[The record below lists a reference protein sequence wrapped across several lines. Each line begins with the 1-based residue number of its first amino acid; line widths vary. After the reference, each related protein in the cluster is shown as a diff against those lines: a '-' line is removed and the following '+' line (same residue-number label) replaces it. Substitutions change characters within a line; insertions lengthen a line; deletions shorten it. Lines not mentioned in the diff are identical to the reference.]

1 VDLSSGTKSF
11 LVQIASW
18 ISVAGL
24 ALVVFLN
31 YDTIRT
37 MTQAVLGDKDTIA
50 MTTAEQQRQQ
60 PRSKATS
67 QADDTVELRASHNG
81 HYQARA
87 DINGRAFPVMVDTG
101 ASIVVLTYEDA
112 QAAGV
117 FVRPSDF
124 TQPVSTANGT
134 SRVAPVTLDRIS
146 IGDITVRGVRA
157 AVAERGL
164 LSVTLL
170 GMSFLS
176 RLERVD
182 MRDGLMVLKN

>member
-1 VDLSSGTKSF
+1 MTASGP
-11 LVQIASW
+11 
-18 ISVAGL
+18 
-24 ALVVFLN
+24 
-31 YDTIRT
+31 
-37 MTQAVLGDKDTIA
+37 
-50 MTTAEQQRQQ
+50 QRQA
-60 PRSKATS
+60 PASKADS
-67 QADDTVELRASHNG
+67 QSDDTVELRASHNG